1 MSDIDNIKQQIAD
14 VKYEIGFVKTALE
27 DFKRR
32 YNRDKDLIWVDYRQ
46 KSSELENK
54 VSDAREKMNYFENE
68 IQWRKDKIRELQGN
82 SREQDDIY
90 RNSDREIDRMRYDD
104 IPDNEQAYDFMSRR
118 REAELADR
126 RREMN
131 QDEIRRYE
139 DEITEFNNRYF
150 STESDIRDCGG
161 KEEILRQEKRDK
173 LYQAKVY
180 YDDLAAANR
189 DKMRDL
195 LHRLDGLEQDLEAA
209 YQQEHL
215 PRPKTNGEYSSESYQ
230 YYLDNKFIADEN
242 DFDTDTGSQKHG
254 PSYSLYDFSGRPQEK
269 YIEDDTDDN
278 GWNGKK
284 VDDYYMPAQGALKD
298 FAQETGRIFHEQTGR
313 QGYKASVGHTEY
325 NYQSKNRLE
334 IIRREKENKKAVPS
348 IEDFVT
354 ALMVEKN
361 NGKTVVNVSKADSDE
376 YRARL
381 MIASQKVGLR
391 TRGYTKI
398 EDVNGLDEHTCEMLK
413 KMPDVKKNQEL
424 LERLRQRKR
433 KMPDN
438 NPSEKTP
445 PSVADNNLLNARRN
459 RSY

>member
-1 MSDIDNIKQQIAD
+1 MSEVDNIKQQIAD

-32 YNRDKDLIWVDYRQ
+32 YNRDKDLIWEDYRQ
-46 KSSELENK
+46 KSAELENK

-68 IQWRKDKIRELQGN
+68 IEWRKDRIRELQNN
-82 SREQDDIY
+82 SRDQDDIY
-90 RNSDREIDRMRYDD
+90 RSSGQEIDRMRYDD
-104 IPDNEQAYDFMSRR
+104 IPDNEQTYDFMHHR
-118 REAELADR
+118 REAELAER

-150 STESDIRDCGG
+150 STESDIGDYGG

-180 YDDLAAANR
+180 YDDLAAADRN
-189 DKMRDL
+189 KMRDL
-195 LHRLDGLEQDLEAA
+195 LRRLDGLEQDLEAA

-215 PRPKTNGEYSSESYQ
+215 PKPKTNGEYSSESYQ

-242 DFDTDTGSQKHG
+242 DFDTDARPQNHG
-254 PSYSLYDFSGRPQEK
+254 PSYSLDDFSGRPQEK
-269 YIEDDTDDN
+269 YIEDDADDN
-278 GWNGKK
+278 GWNGKE

-298 FAQETGRIFHEQTGR
+298 FAQETGRTFHEQTGR

-325 NYQSKNRLE
+325 NYRNKNRLE
-334 IIRREKENKKAVPS
+334 IIRREEENKKAVPS
-348 IEDFVT
+348 IEDFVI
-354 ALMVEKN
+354 ALMIEKN
-361 NGKTVVNVSKADSDE
+361 NGKTVINVSKADSDE

-413 KMPDVKKNQEL
+413 KMPDAEKNQEL

-433 KMPDN
+433 KMPDG
-438 NPSEKTP
+438 NPAGKTP
-445 PSVADNNLLNARRN
+445 PAADNNLLNARRN
-459 RSY
+459 HSR